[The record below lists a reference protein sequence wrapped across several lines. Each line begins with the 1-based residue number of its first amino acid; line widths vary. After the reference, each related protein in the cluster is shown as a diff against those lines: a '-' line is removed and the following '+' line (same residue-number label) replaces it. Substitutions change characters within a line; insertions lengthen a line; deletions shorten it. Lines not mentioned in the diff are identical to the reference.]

1 MTINDVTYL
10 SVFPNNKSKKRYS
23 DIEAIVSLCNSKF
36 SQLNFASKKIYT
48 CTIPSNKPKDIE
60 FYKID
65 EVDFSEFNKFAILNY
80 NRLFDSKFMINFHCD
95 GFIMNA
101 NSWQD
106 DFLKYDYIG
115 SPFDAGGLRKPCA
128 GNGGFSLRS
137 KKFCNEFKKLFLEL
151 PKEYQNLPE
160 DFLSCHILRGLL
172 IEKGIKFAP
181 FELCSQFSTEHLSSK
196 DEYFYTSF
204 GMHEFEP
211 ISKEEVKKRSLN
223 VDLKYIAKN
232 PDQVKTHR
240 WSIHKKI
247 FDGNEY

>member
-48 CTIPSNKPKDIE
+48 CTIPSNKPKNIE

-65 EVDFSEFNKFAILNY
+65 EVDFSQFNKFAILNY

-204 GMHEFEP
+204 GMHEFKP
-211 ISKEEVKKRSLN
+211 ISRQEIIDRSLN
-223 VDLKYIAKN
+223 VDMKFISQN
-232 PDQVKTHR
+232 PEKVKKHR
-240 WSIHKKI
+240 ERIQFEI
-247 FDGNEY
+247 FNEK